1 MVILRRMAV
10 FKRQI
15 RHLKATYGNSRQ
27 LKATSDQLASMAEP
41 FSLSFLHFPGVE
53 RQDRHSDIT
62 SRGVVLRTAAYSPSD
77 RCDVGPPK
85 AGGGL

>member
-1 MVILRRMAV
+1 MVLLSRIDVFRRH
-10 FKRQI
+10 I
-15 RHLKATYGNSRQ
+15 RHFKATYGNSRQ
-27 LKATSDQLASMAEP
+27 LKATSDQLPSMVEP
-41 FSLSFLHFPGVE
+41 VSLGCLHFPDVE

-85 AGGGL
+85 VGDGL